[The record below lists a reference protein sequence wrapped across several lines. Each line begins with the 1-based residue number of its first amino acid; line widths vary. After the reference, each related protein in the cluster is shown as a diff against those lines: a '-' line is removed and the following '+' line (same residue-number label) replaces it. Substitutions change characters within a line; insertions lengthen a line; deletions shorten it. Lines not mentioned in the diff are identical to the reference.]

1 MSVPIKRI
9 GPSVLRCE
17 VEIERGNSPEFLIIS
32 DVHWDNP
39 YCDRELLTSHLSEAK
54 RKGAPILILGDF
66 FCAMQGTGDPRAAK
80 GDIRPEHLA
89 DDYLDSLVT
98 TASDYLEPYAD
109 LIYLFGKGNHE
120 MSVRKRKEVDL
131 IERTCAILKSRTGA
145 AVPSGGYGGW
155 VVFNTSW
162 KSKNPEISAKHR
174 TTGGKT
180 RSKLVRLAWTHGSGG
195 GGPVTKGTIQASRRA
210 LYLPD
215 ADIVCSGHI
224 HESWMMEFARERMTN
239 KGEVYFDIQTHLC
252 TGTYKQE
259 YDGKGESWHRQ
270 MGRPPKPLGGWW
282 VSFRH
287 GAVPKKGPT
296 PVLVDARRA
305 S

>member
-1 MSVPIKRI
+1 MSIPIKRV
-9 GPSVLRCE
+9 GPSVLKCD
-17 VEIERGNSPEFLIIS
+17 IELEKGNGPEFLIIS

-39 YCDRELLTSHLSEAK
+39 HCDRELLTSHLSQAK
-54 RKGAPILILGDF
+54 KKKAPIFILGDF
-66 FCAMQGTGDPRAAK
+66 FCAMQGAGDPRGAK
-80 GDIRPEHLA
+80 GDIRPEHMV

-98 TASDYLEPYAD
+98 TAADYLKPYAD

-131 IERTCAILKSRTGA
+131 IERTCAILKSKTWG

-155 VVFNTSW
+155 VLFSTSW
-162 KSKNPEISAKHR
+162 KSRNPAVASKQRAE
-174 TTGGKT
+174 GGKT
-180 RSKLVRLAWTHGSGG
+180 RSKLVRLAWAHGSGG

-215 ADIVCSGHI
+215 ADIVCSGHV
-224 HESWMMEFARERMTN
+224 HESWMMEFARERISN
-239 KGEVYFDIQTHLC
+239 KGDIHFDVQTHIC

-259 YDGKGESWHRQ
+259 YDDAGESWHRQ

-282 VSFRH
+282 LSLSQ
-287 GAVPKKGPT
+287 GTMSKGP
-296 PVLVDARRA
+296 VSIVVEARRA